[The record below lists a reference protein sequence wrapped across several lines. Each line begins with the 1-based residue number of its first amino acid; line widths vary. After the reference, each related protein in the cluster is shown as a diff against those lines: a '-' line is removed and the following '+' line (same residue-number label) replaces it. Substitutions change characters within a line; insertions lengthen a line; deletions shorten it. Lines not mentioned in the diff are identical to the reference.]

1 MSPSSSSSSSSSPT
15 SIHETIQAMMK
26 YIETGDAKDLGQL
39 GEYLGLSQ
47 TMEDRNIQ
55 NGNGSGNGNE
65 SNEKGSGIKKPIK
78 PIFKLPISYLPEY
91 DLHSISPALS
101 DDLELVVSKD
111 PANTRPLYESLL
123 FPSDQHTPSPSI
135 YAKQYVYMWGE
146 TFTTNV
152 DYLKDTQEFTSRFC
166 KDRYSEKHVTFST
179 DFENVDTFWTTMK
192 TNRIGFKDKF
202 GYFDVPPLPIIERV
216 EQLNNV
222 PTALQILSVY
232 NVSTP
237 VISLFMPVLILI
249 LPFFIIKSR
258 GIDINV
264 EKYIEVLKGLA
275 SNHAIGK
282 LFTEFSSVSF
292 ERKMYILVSV
302 LFYIMQVY
310 QNTMSCWRFYKNI
323 YTIHDHLIL
332 VRNYLRDTASKME
345 RVLRCGV
352 SLKWYHAFNGCLGA
366 ELQNIRS
373 VCADLQDIEP
383 FSLSIKAIANIGY
396 AMKHYYLFFKD
407 ASIDAMMRYTF
418 GFNAFYEHM
427 VGIAKHINAG
437 LLNACNF
444 SEPGSIETNNEPES
458 DSDCESNEK
467 DESNKK
473 EKKKSKMRNVTSMQD
488 AYFLNTHTATNC
500 NDAIIKN
507 DITLDKKLLITGP
520 NAAGKTTIIKT
531 TLFNVLLSQQIGFG
545 VYKTATIVPYH
556 FLHCY
561 LNIPDT
567 SGRDSLFQAESRRCK
582 EILDCIAANSDK
594 RHFGIFDELYSG
606 TNPYEAV
613 ASAYGYIHYIS
624 DMKNV
629 DFMLTTHYIHLCE
642 LFETI
647 APKTSNKKHKSSSS
661 SSVSSSSSR
670 SSASNG
676 SETRSESESET
687 NAKPKTKTKTNTN
700 SDLTV
705 KTKNNN
711 IRNLHM
717 KTTVGDSGT
726 DHIYHYKV
734 ENGISKVRGGI
745 KVLVDLNYPDSIIQT
760 TKRILNNPTAVR

>member
-1 MSPSSSSSSSSSPT
+1 MITSPSVQSPPPPPPLPV
-15 SIHETIQAMMK
+15 SIHGTIQMMLK

-39 GEYLGLSQ
+39 GEYFGL
-47 TMEDRNIQ
+47 IQ
-55 NGNGSGNGNE
+55 NTDNDTDTDTDTRMSGGNKLT
-65 SNEKGSGIKKPIK
+65 EKLKSATSSLIKKPK
-78 PIFKLPISYLPEY
+78 NPIFKLPMAYLPAY
-91 DLHSISPALS
+91 DLHSVSTALS

-111 PANTRPLYESLL
+111 PVTTRPLYESLL
-123 FPSDQHTPSPSI
+123 FPASATSTPSI

-152 DYLKDTQEFTSRFC
+152 EYLTNTQEFITRFC
-166 KDRYSEKHVTFST
+166 KERYTQKHVTFST
-179 DFENVDTFWTTMK
+179 DFENVDTFWNTMK
-192 TNRIGFKDKF
+192 TNQVGFKDKF
-202 GYFDVPPLPIIERV
+202 GYFDVPPLPVIDRI
-216 EQLNNV
+216 EQLNRV
-222 PTALQILSVY
+222 PTALQVLSIY

-237 VISLFMPVLILI
+237 VVSLFMPILILI

-264 EKYIEVLKGLA
+264 EKYIEVLKTLA
-275 SNHAIGK
+275 ANHAIGK
-282 LFTEFSSVSF
+282 LFTEFSSVSL

-332 VRNYLRDTASKME
+332 VRTYLRETASKME
-345 RVLRCGV
+345 TILRCGTA
-352 SLKWYHAFNGCLGA
+352 LKWYHAFNGCLGA

-373 VCADLQDIEP
+373 VCSDLEDIEP
-383 FSLSIKAIANIGY
+383 FSLSFKAIANIGY

-407 ASIDAMMRYTF
+407 ASVDAMMRYTF
-418 GFNAFYEHM
+418 GFNAFYEHIT
-427 VGIAKHINAG
+427 GIAKHVDAG
-437 LLNACNF
+437 LLNACSF
-444 SEPGSIETNNEPES
+444 SCADDNDNN
-458 DSDCESNEK
+458 K
-467 DESNKK
+467 DNLTHA
-473 EKKKSKMRNVTSMQD
+473 RVTSMQQ
-488 AYFLNTHTATNC
+488 AHFLNTVTASNSSNNEDT
-500 NDAIIKN
+500 IVKN
-507 DITLDKKLLITGP
+507 DICLDKKLLITGP

-545 VYKTATIVPYH
+545 VYKTANIVPYH

-582 EILDCIAANSDK
+582 EILDCITDHSDK

-613 ASAYGYIHYIS
+613 ASAYGYIHHIS

-642 LFETI
+642 LFEIPNTL
-647 APKTSNKKHKSSSS
+647 KVESTKKGKRKSKPTT
-661 SSVSSSSSR
+661 SVSTSASTSR
-670 SSASNG
+670 SSST
-676 SETRSESESET
+676 S
-687 NAKPKTKTKTNTN
+687 KTSACTENK
-700 SDLTV
+700 
-705 KTKNNN
+705 N

-717 KTTVGDSGT
+717 KTSVGESGT

-745 KVLVDLNYPDSIIQT
+745 KVLVDLKYPESIIQT
-760 TKRILNNPTAVR
+760 TKKILDNPSARV